1 MSHFGVESAFLF
13 LNISCSSTEDYDNSD
28 FTSNVSNSIGGGEP
42 PFIAVGNA
50 GTILKSAD
58 GINWIDKSVSEVLD
72 LQNVAFGNNKF
83 VVTGSQIDG
92 INPIFSSSYGEI
104 WNQTSYNFGNTTYK
118 SIFFSGKFIIT
129 ISNSVYFFYSSSL
142 ENWIQTGS
150 GTDQPIACMTKDED
164 YLYISDN
171 NNSNYA
177 TENILSSWSNFSTG
191 LTTVGF
197 TDLTSGNDILV
208 GVKGNRIAY
217 RQMGSWQDPTVPNV
231 DGSLKLVAY
240 GNNVFVAAESA
251 SFHTTNNFSDWTK
264 SSVSGSVNQLIYRKG
279 IFVAVG
285 EAGLI
290 LTSPDGYNWTSRTS
304 GIVTN
309 LNDVY

>member
-1 MSHFGVESAFLF
+1 
-13 LNISCSSTEDYDNSD
+13 
-28 FTSNVSNSIGGGEP
+28 
-42 PFIAVGNA
+42 
-50 GTILKSAD
+50 
-58 GINWIDKSVSEVLD
+58 
-72 LQNVAFGNNKF
+72 
-83 VVTGSQIDG
+83 
-92 INPIFSSSYGEI
+92 
-104 WNQTSYNFGNTTYK
+104 
-118 SIFFSGKFIIT
+118 
-129 ISNSVYFFYSSSL
+129 
-142 ENWIQTGS
+142 
-150 GTDQPIACMTKDED
+150 MTKDEN

-251 SFHTTNNFSDWTK
+251 SFHT
-264 SSVSGSVNQLIYRKG
+264 
-279 IFVAVG
+279 
-285 EAGLI
+285 
-290 LTSPDGYNWTSRTS
+290 
-304 GIVTN
+304 
-309 LNDVY
+309 